1 MSDPTVKV
9 PEVVYKAQR
18 VARTVFAFLAVAV
31 PLVNG
36 LAAATI
42 DYLRNQEHVEVYPWV
57 WLVLNGTVAFTAV
70 LIGLFNRW
78 MQTPGFNLLL
88 TKIGLGTVPK
98 PVAVAEARAEARGDE
113 GPIPDP
119 RVVG

>member
-1 MSDPTVKV
+1 MSTPTVKV
-9 PEVVYKAQR
+9 PEVVFKAQR
-18 VARTVFAFLAVAV
+18 VLRTVFAFLVVAV

-42 DYLRNQEHVEVYPWV
+42 EYLRTQEGVPVPPWV
-57 WLVLNGTVAFTAV
+57 FLVLNGVVGVTAL

-78 MQTPGFNLLL
+78 MQTPGFNTLL
-88 TKIGLGTVPK
+88 TKIGLGTVPT
-98 PVAVAEARAEARGDE
+98 PVAVAEARAAARGDE

-119 RVVG
+119 RVIG